1 MNNENKLLITKINQ
15 LNLEKLDL
23 EKKLKDSIIENKK
36 LQEKIC
42 NLNNKNLL
50 LNEKCN
56 KLSRYVINYG

>member
-23 EKKLKDSIIENKK
+23 EKKLKDYIIENKK